1 MMDRVMMPDLINNVR
16 KLSDD
21 GARGFIIR
29 SDVKNVFCAGLDIR
43 QLYQKETEEMVDFWH
58 LLQDSWYT
66 MYTLNQPMIAAVNGA
81 AIAGGCLIACCAD
94 KRLMT
99 NKPKTR
105 IGYSAP
111 MLGMVTP
118 TFVMSTF
125 QSIVGNREAELAL
138 GTAKLYSP
146 ESAFNAGLIDILAEN
161 DEELLEI
168 ANSEMDKF
176 LKIPAKARSITKSI
190 IRGDLIKEFENTR
203 HENTALG
210 IKQLQ
215 DPVTQEIM
223 RKYLASLGTKK

>member
-1 MMDRVMMPDLINNVR
+1 M
-16 KLSDD
+16 
-21 GARGFIIR
+21 
-29 SDVKNVFCAGLDIR
+29 
-43 QLYQKETEEMVDFWH
+43 
-58 LLQDSWYT
+58 
-66 MYTLNQPMIAAVNGA
+66 
-81 AIAGGCLIACCAD
+81 
-94 KRLMT
+94 
-99 NKPKTR
+99 
-105 IGYSAP
+105 
-111 MLGMVTP
+111 
-118 TFVMSTF
+118 
-125 QSIVGNREAELAL
+125 
-138 GTAKLYSP
+138 YSP